1 MIFRRSLQ
9 HVTSRESYF
18 SGDAHPA
25 AFEGYTINPARMVS
39 LAQSI
44 EPDAIPPE
52 VRIAVTAE
60 DLGTEGVDYFG
71 EGLSEQLFDTPGA
84 VARIWRSKAATRTMT
99 VSAAETRDPNG
110 RPLEFHWRLLQG
122 DPERV
127 TIEPSADGTSA
138 TITLDWHDPF
148 VISEDNPVTTSR
160 VDIGVFAS
168 NGVHDS
174 APAILSWY
182 FPPTEKRRTETGPDG
197 ALRIAAIDHANP
209 DRAYADPILVPRA
222 DWRDDFAYDAGG
234 TLLGWTRVRG
244 DRPPRSLRRR
254 RPAPARPGKPRRR
267 GRRSS
272 IRCRGPRTAGSWS
285 RRSMPPPS
293 ERGFR
298 LLRRSM

>member
-25 AFEGYTINPARMVS
+25 AFEGYSINPARMVS

-44 EPDAIPPE
+44 APDAIPPA
-52 VRIAVTAE
+52 VRISVTAE
-60 DLGTEGVDYFG
+60 DLGREGIDFFG

-110 RPLEFHWRLLQG
+110 RPLEFFWRLLQG
-122 DPERV
+122 DPGKV
-127 TIEPSADGTSA
+127 TIAPSADGTSA
-138 TITLDWHDPF
+138 TITLAWHDPF

-182 FPPTEKRRTETGPDG
+182 FPPTEKRRIEPGPDG
-197 ALRIAAIDHANP
+197 APRTAAIDHGNP
-209 DRAYADPILVPRA
+209 GRAYADPILVPRA
-222 DWRDDFAYDAGG
+222 DWRDDFDWDAGG
-234 TLLGWTRVRG
+234 ALIGWTRVRG
-244 DRPPRSLRRR
+244 GRPPESFD
-254 RPAPARPGKPRRR
+254 AE
-267 GRRSS
+267 GRRLPDP
-272 IRCRGPRTAGSWS
+272 GNPAAAVAVAYPLS
-285 RRSMPPPS
+285 RA
-293 ERGFR
+293 EDGR
-298 LLRRSM
+298 LVVEEIDAARF

>member
-9 HVTSRESYF
+9 HVTSRESYL

-84 VARIWRSKAATRTMT
+84 IARIWRSKAATRTMT

-110 RPLEFHWRLLQG
+110 RPLDFHWRLLQG
-122 DPERV
+122 DPEKV
-127 TIEPSADGTSA
+127 TIEPLRGRHQRDDHPRLARPLRHLRGQPGHHRPASTSASSPRTASTTAPRRSSPGTS
-138 TITLDWHDPF
+138 PR
-148 VISEDNPVTTSR
+148 PR
-160 VDIGVFAS
+160 
-168 NGVHDS
+168 S
-174 APAILSWY
+174 AALEP
-182 FPPTEKRRTETGPDG
+182 GPDG
-197 ALRIAAIDHANP
+197 ALRTAAIDHANP

-244 DRPPRSLRRR
+244 DRRRPKPSTPTAGACPTRRTPPPRSPVAYPLSRAEDGRLVVEEVDA
-254 RPAPARPGKPRRR
+254 AP
-267 GRRSS
+267 
-272 IRCRGPRTAGSWS
+272 
-285 RRSMPPPS
+285 
-293 ERGFR
+293 F
-298 LLRRSM
+298 

>member
-44 EPDAIPPE
+44 EPGAIPPA
-52 VRIAVTAE
+52 VRIRVMAE
-60 DLGTEGVDYFG
+60 DLGAEGVDYFG
-71 EGLSEQLFDTPGA
+71 EGLSEQLFDTPSA
-84 VARIWRSKAATRTMT
+84 VARIWRSKAARRTMT

-110 RPLEFHWRLLQG
+110 RPLEFYWRLLQG
-122 DPERV
+122 DPEKV
-127 TIEPSADGTSA
+127 AIEPAADGLSA

-148 VISEDNPVTTSR
+148 AISEDNPLATSR

-182 FPPTEKRRTETGPDG
+182 FPPTEKRRIETGPDG
-197 ALRIAAIDHANP
+197 APRTAAIDHANP

-222 DWRDDFAYDAGG
+222 GWRDDFAYDARGA
-234 TLLGWTRVRG
+234 LIGWTRVRG
-244 DRPPRSLRRR
+244 GRPPDADAQDRSGMTADAKANAKL
-254 RPAPARPGKPRRR
+254 GQKPILSSD
-267 GRRSS
+267 RSAFF
-272 IRCRGPRTAGSWS
+272 P
-285 RRSMPPPS
+285 
-293 ERGFR
+293 
-298 LLRRSM
+298 

>member
-1 MIFRRSLQ
+1 
-9 HVTSRESYF
+9 
-18 SGDAHPA
+18 
-25 AFEGYTINPARMVS
+25 
-39 LAQSI
+39 
-44 EPDAIPPE
+44 
-52 VRIAVTAE
+52 
-60 DLGTEGVDYFG
+60 
-71 EGLSEQLFDTPGA
+71 
-84 VARIWRSKAATRTMT
+84 MT

-122 DPERV
+122 DPEKV

-138 TITLDWHDPF
+138 TITLGWHDPF

-197 ALRIAAIDHANP
+197 APRIAAIDHTNP
-209 DRAYADPILVPRA
+209 GRAYADPILVPRA

-244 DRPPRSLRRR
+244 DSPRAPPNPSMPKAGACPTRETPPPR
-254 RPAPARPGKPRRR
+254 
-267 GRRSS
+267 
-272 IRCRGPRTAGSWS
+272 
-285 RRSMPPPS
+285 
-293 ERGFR
+293 
-298 LLRRSM
+298 